1 MDLPPGSPGPR
12 GPYGLFT
19 SPTQWPARLDGMPV
33 ARSRRP
39 RVLDALLTL
48 AVAASLGGVAPE
60 LRAAPG
66 DDWSLE
72 RRSDDPT
79 LVSQRM
85 AKLRR
90 SPFDQAQWRALVKA
104 IGLQSL
110 GARIRKARAE
120 QPGDVALQI
129 LEARVIAAEGD
140 PGAAAT
146 AIALVEAKGGRFAAP
161 AFEQRI
167 DWLEAA
173 GDRKTASAALVAR
186 ADESRGKARDRLLV
200 RAHEVAER
208 GDLHDAALA
217 LARTLAADHPG
228 ELSAELRLARAAAR
242 ADQGREADEA
252 YARAIAR
259 ASARSRDEL
268 VVERARARTST
279 DDPSGAAEL
288 LWSLLE
294 PPGRGGAAVRVGWWE
309 SLADAHRRAGT
320 TDMLVTRLARWV
332 ADHPG
337 EAAAWR
343 TLAQAQATAGF
354 DATAAWRKV
363 LELSPR
369 DVESHTALVESLEG
383 KGKADDAIAEYDRL
397 MKRHPDE
404 VELGLE
410 LAAKLVAAGERER
423 ALELA
428 ADIEARVAKRPRSLL
443 LLLDFYNLND
453 EGERAL
459 DVAERVVALRPRSA
473 DARVALGEQL
483 YQMNRID
490 DALAQWA
497 TLPRLVRPVHR
508 GHAKHAEVL
517 SEHGRTTDA
526 VAALKIAL
534 KLEPEEPRY
543 LRLRAMLAEEQRR
556 PALALELWGQVRTLA
571 SGREHELL
579 RDEARTRIVELLV
592 GGSIP
597 QRRSQL
603 EAAERE
609 AQAVL
614 DAGTPLADAI
624 EAGRLLAELYTRQE
638 NYPAAVGVQQR
649 LFELAPDDPDRL
661 AALAAAQ
668 RRAGQVESAL
678 GTLEDLLAAE
688 PTRSADT
695 LAEMSELA
703 FEAGDSARALDAASQ
718 AAQRDSTRV
727 DALIHLG
734 ELHERRGD
742 TDEARRAYLE
752 AIEADPRDARARL
765 RLAELSLT
773 LGDSERAA
781 AAFREILDL
790 PGPPELVRSAG
801 TRALDLA
808 EASGTTGE
816 LFDLAVRRTTDKPE
830 ADEPRQFLLEA
841 LERIDHA
848 EVERWLRG
856 GTGGEPTRVV
866 ERVEHLRRPLVV
878 ALGRGSV
885 STRQRAAEH
894 LGHLGLPDT
903 ALPLARLGAT
913 LRAPHDATGT
923 VRSAYDRTRITAIEA
938 AGQLHDAAAI
948 PELQAVLTDPSQ
960 SQGARHA
967 AAWALAGIGGPDV
980 GETLARYVETGYDP
994 MLTSLGCLVLGRLPR
1009 KQVGRDAAFAIT
1021 SAARDNASVT
1031 VRHACAFAEASLT
1044 PDSRVGRF
1052 HAQLRVTDP
1061 MLAAIAAWRLGR
1073 IATKPDGSSDAPE
1086 TRPEARK
1093 VVQSLLETWLG
1104 PAGLPRDAAAAGL
1117 VTLLEGT
1124 IVDERPA
1131 LPSPAHDHVW
1141 ATSIERWLELQVAP
1155 RVEALPAR
1163 RMTPWSKEVH
1173 AALEA
1178 AMAGTRAERTAAER
1192 ARCGA
1197 THDDVGDTKVD
1208 DDGKAKQAAKATLG
1222 GEDQACLQPL
1232 VDGPIR
1238 LRARD

>member
-1 MDLPPGSPGPR
+1 M
-12 GPYGLFT
+12 
-19 SPTQWPARLDGMPV
+19 ARV
-33 ARSRRP
+33 RSRRS
-39 RVLDALLTL
+39 RVLDALLALAMGGTL
-48 AVAASLGGVAPE
+48 AGPDAQ
-60 LRAAPG
+60 AAPG
-66 DDWSLE
+66 TDEWSLE
-72 RRSDDPT
+72 HRSDDPT

-85 AKLRR
+85 AKLHR
-90 SPFDQAQWRALVKA
+90 SPFDQVQWRALVKA
-104 IGLQSL
+104 IGLSGL
-110 GARIRKARAE
+110 GARIRKARADR
-120 QPGDVALQI
+120 PGDVALQI

-140 PGAAAT
+140 PAAA
-146 AIALVEAKGGRFAAP
+146 AAALAALEPKAGRMSAQV
-161 AFEQRI
+161 FEQRI

-173 GDRKTASAALVAR
+173 GDRKAATAALVAR
-186 ADESRGKARDRLLV
+186 AEAHRGKARERLLV
-200 RAHEVAER
+200 RAYEAADR
-208 GDLHDAALA
+208 GDLHDTALS
-217 LARTLAADHPG
+217 LARTLAGDHPG
-228 ELSAELRLARAAAR
+228 DPSTELRLARAAAR
-242 ADQGREADEA
+242 AGEGREADEA
-252 YARAIAR
+252 YARAVTRVPAR
-259 ASARSRDEL
+259 ERDEL
-268 VVERARARTST
+268 VAERARARMTT
-279 DDPSGAAEL
+279 DDPNGAAEL

-294 PPGRGGAAVRVGWWE
+294 PPGRGSRAVRVSWWE

-320 TDMLVTRLARWV
+320 TDLLVTRLGRWV
-332 ADHPG
+332 SDHPD
-337 EAAAWR
+337 ETTAWR
-343 TLAQAQATAGF
+343 TLAQAQQTAGF

-383 KGKADDAIAEYDRL
+383 KGKPEDAIDEYERL
-397 MKRHPDE
+397 MQRHPDE

-410 LAAKLVAAGERER
+410 LATRLVASGERER

-428 ADIEARVAKRPRSLL
+428 AEIEARVARKPKALL

-453 EGERAL
+453 EGDRAL
-459 DVAERVVALRPRSA
+459 DVAERVVDLRPRSV

-490 DALAQWA
+490 DALEQWA
-497 TLPRLVRPVHR
+497 MLPKLLRPVHR

-526 VAALKIAL
+526 VAALKLAL

-556 PALALELWGQVRTLA
+556 PGLALELWQQVRILST
-571 SGREHELL
+571 SREQEVL

-603 EAAERE
+603 DAAERE

-614 DAGTPLADAI
+614 DSGTPLADAI
-624 EAGRLLAELYTRQE
+624 EAGRLLAELHTRQE
-638 NYPAAVGVQQR
+638 NYAAAVGVQQR

-678 GTLEDLLAAE
+678 GTLEDLLVAE

-703 FEAGDSARALDAASQ
+703 FEAGDAERALDAASQ
-718 AAQRDSTRV
+718 AAHKDSTRV

-742 TDEARRAYLE
+742 TDEARRAYRE

-773 LGDSERAA
+773 LGDTERAA

-790 PGPPELVRSAG
+790 GGPPELVRSAG
-801 TRALDLA
+801 NRALDLA

-816 LFDLAVRRTTDKPE
+816 LFDLAVRRTVDRPE
-830 ADEPRQFLLEA
+830 AHEPRQFLLEA
-841 LERIDHA
+841 LERVAPA
-848 EVERWLRG
+848 EVERWLRAG
-856 GTGGEPTRVV
+856 DPEGARAT
-866 ERVEHLRRPLVV
+866 ERIEHLRRPLVM
-878 ALGRGSV
+878 ALGRGAV

-894 LGHLGLPDT
+894 LGRLDLPET
-903 ALPLARLGAT
+903 ALPLAKLGSS

-923 VRSAYDRTRITAIEA
+923 VRNAYDRTRITAIDA
-938 AGQLHDAAAI
+938 AGRLRDPAAI

-994 MLTSLGCLVLGRLPR
+994 MLTSLGCLVLGRLER
-1009 KQVGRDAAFAIT
+1009 KQISRDAAFAIT
-1021 SAARDNASVT
+1021 SAARDNASAT
-1031 VRHACAFAEASLT
+1031 VRHACAFAEAALT
-1044 PDSRVGRF
+1044 PDSRVDRL

-1073 IATKPDGSSDAPE
+1073 VGRSTG
-1086 TRPEARK
+1086 TRPPAREPAAEPSDPAARK
-1093 VVQSLLETWLG
+1093 AVQSLLETYLG
-1104 PAGLPRDAAAAGL
+1104 PAGLPRDAAAAAL
-1117 VTLLEGT
+1117 VTRLRGPVVEA
-1124 IVDERPA
+1124 RSP
-1131 LPSPAHDHVW
+1131 LPSPVHDRVW
-1141 ATSIERWLELQVAP
+1141 ATAVERWLEAQVAP
-1155 RVEALPAR
+1155 SVEPLPASR
-1163 RMTPWSKEVH
+1163 LEPWATELR
-1173 AALEA
+1173 AALETA
-1178 AMAGTRAERTAAER
+1178 ASGTRAERKAAER
-1192 ARCGA
+1192 ARCDADHGA
-1197 THDDVGDTKVD
+1197 T
-1208 DDGKAKQAAKATLG
+1208 DDGL
-1222 GEDQACLQPL
+1222 ACLEPL